1 MSVLIAID
9 QGTTSTRTVVYDQD
23 LNILDSLG
31 TINNDSI
38 SGTGSLLDN

>member
-23 LNILDSLG
+23 LKYFRFCA
-31 TINNDSI
+31 
-38 SGTGSLLDN
+38 TGIPFIVSP

>member
-31 TINNDSI
+31 AINNDSI